1 MSDLIDDIILSL
13 QQFADPKRIEFAA
26 RSYPTKMKVIGVTV
40 PNLKIVLKELIR
52 QAKKWSPEQKL
63 ALTKELIDTDI
74 FECQQLAY
82 EFLGNDKK
90 AMKILAEK
98 DIDELGKNLD
108 NWLSVDYYAALF
120 VGYAWR
126 IGMIDI
132 GKIKSYLKSD
142 DHWIRRIALVATVAL
157 NQKARGGEG
166 DSIQTLEICKL
177 AADDHQTMM
186 VKAMSWALREL
197 AKRDSPP
204 VAKFID
210 KYESRLHKKI
220 VREVKSK
227 LNTGKKN

>member
-1 MSDLIDDIILSL
+1 MSDLVSDIILSL

-40 PNLKIVLKELIR
+40 PNLKIVLTELKQ

-63 ALTKELIDTDI
+63 VLTKKLIDTDI

-90 AMKILAEK
+90 GMKTLTEK
-98 DIDELGKNLD
+98 DIDDLGKNLD

-126 IGMIDI
+126 TGTIDI
-132 GKIKSYLKSD
+132 EKIKSFLNSTDFWK
-142 DHWIRRIALVATVAL
+142 RRIALIGTVAL

-166 DSIQTLEICKL
+166 DPIQTLMICKL
-177 AADDHQTMM
+177 AVDDHQTMM

-197 AKRDSPP
+197 AKRDSPS

-210 KYESRLHKKI
+210 KYESRLHKKV
-220 VREVKSK
+220 VREVRNK
-227 LNTGKKN
+227 LDTGKKN